1 MKVHKYWAVGALIT
15 MFGTYYTGY
24 KKLKSSHKYFALS
37 SMLCMVMAIYT
48 GHKMITGIEKKRRKK
63 RKIQIGRNK

>member
-24 KKLKSSHKYFALS
+24 KKLKSSNKYFDLS
-37 SMLCMVMAIYT
+37 CMLCMVMEIYK
-48 GHKMITGIEKKRRKK
+48 GNKMIIGDRKEKSKK
-63 RKIQIGRNK
+63 E

>member
-1 MKVHKYWAVGALIT
+1 MKTHKYWSVGALIT

-48 GHKMITGIEKKRRKK
+48 GHKMISGNKRTRKQVK
-63 RKIQIGRNK
+63 NTKAEE